1 MLTHSSYIIGD
12 MVHWTIH
19 WTTRAQVE
27 TIFDLALM
35 LPHLYPI
42 MSLKMFHV
50 KHYNLTEEK
59 YE

>member
-1 MLTHSSYIIGD
+1 

-27 TIFDLALM
+27 IIFNLAIM

-42 MSLKMFHV
+42 MSFKMFHV